1 MYPGAHEPTRSA
13 VIRAEDGAVL
23 TYGELDAQ
31 SIRLARVLHDHGLRK
46 GQHFA
51 FLSENALELFGMV
64 WAAMRSGLYVT
75 AVNHHLSTDE
85 IAYIIN
91 DCGAEAL
98 IVSAGQA
105 EHARALLTTTPG
117 VRLRLSFGGAVEGY
131 ASYEEALAAQ
141 PPEPLAD
148 QPRGSDM
155 LYSSGTTGRPK
166 GIKAPLPDR
175 QVNEPGDPYVPIFAA
190 IYSFDESTVYYSPAP
205 LYHAA
210 PLRFAGFIH
219 SLGGT
224 VVMAQQFDAEAALA
238 AIERY
243 RVTHSQWVPTM
254 FVRMLKL
261 PDEVRARYDLS
272 SMRVAIHAAAPCPVD
287 VKHAMMA
294 WWGPIIH
301 EYYSSTEGGGI
312 TFINPKQWLERP
324 GSVGPAGLGIIRIC
338 GDSGEELPVGSVG
351 TVYFERDVVAF
362 QYHNDPEKTAAAQH
376 PDHENWS
383 TAGDVGYVD
392 ADGFL
397 YLTDRKA
404 FTIISGGVNIY
415 PQEIEDCLTLHPK
428 VLDVA
433 VIGLPDAEM
442 GEQVCAVVQV
452 PPGVSPGRDLAE
464 ELTAF
469 VRERIAHY
477 KAPRR
482 IEFTDSL
489 PRTPTGKLV
498 KRVLVDRYR

>member
-1 MYPGAHEPTRSA
+1 MYPGAHDPARPA

-31 SIRLARVLHDHGLRK
+31 SIRFARVLHDHGLRK

-64 WAAMRSGLYVT
+64 RAAMRSGLYVT
-75 AVNHHLSTDE
+75 AVNHHLSVDE
-85 IAYIIN
+85 ISYIIS

-105 EHARALLTTTPG
+105 EPARALLASTPG
-117 VRLRLSFGGAVEGY
+117 VRLRLSFGGPVEGY

-141 PPEPLAD
+141 PADPLPD

-175 QVNEPGDPYVPIFAA
+175 QFDEPGDPYVAIFGAM
-190 IYSFDESTVYYSPAP
+190 YSFDPTTVYYSPAP
-205 LYHAA
+205 MYHAA
-210 PLRFAGFIH
+210 PLRFSGFVL

-224 VVMAQQFDAEAALA
+224 VVMAKQFEAEAALA
-238 AIERY
+238 AIEHY
-243 RVTHSQWVPTM
+243 RITHSQWVPTM

-261 PDEVRARYDLS
+261 PEDVRARYDLS
-272 SMRVAIHAAAPCPVD
+272 SMRVAVHAAAPCPVE
-287 VKHAMMA
+287 VKQAMMA

-312 TFINPKQWLERP
+312 TFINPTQWLERP
-324 GSVGPAGLGIIRIC
+324 GSVGRAGLGTIRVC
-338 GDSGEELPVGSVG
+338 SDSGEVLPAGSVG
-351 TVYFERDVVAF
+351 TIYFERDVVAF
-362 QYHNDPEKTAAAQH
+362 HYHNDPEKTASAQH
-376 PDHENWS
+376 PGHENWS

-392 ADGFL
+392 EDGFL

-433 VIGLPDAEM
+433 VIGLPDSEM
-442 GEQVCAVVQV
+442 GEHVCAVVQV
-452 PPGVSPGRDLAE
+452 PPGVEPGPDLAE

-469 VRERIAHY
+469 VRDRIAHY

-498 KRVLVDRYR
+498 KRDLVDRYR